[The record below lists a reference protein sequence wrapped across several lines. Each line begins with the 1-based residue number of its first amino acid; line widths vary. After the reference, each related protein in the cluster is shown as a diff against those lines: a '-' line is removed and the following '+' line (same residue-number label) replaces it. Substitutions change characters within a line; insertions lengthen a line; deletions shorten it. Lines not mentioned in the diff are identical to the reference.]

1 MDVQMKES
9 LQAIFKPGSV
19 AVVGASNNIMSWG
32 FGALNSLFISRYR
45 HTIYPINPNEKTIQG
60 IRSFPSLMEVP
71 GEIDL
76 AVIVVN
82 AASVPRVIEE
92 CIAKKVKGGIVITAG
107 FAEISSEGALLQKKI
122 AEKSKKAGFYFLGPN
137 CLGVWSIEGRLNT
150 FPNLARRPHRGSIA
164 FVSQSGTLSNYLFA
178 ASRKFGFGVSKVISF
193 GNQASITY
201 VDLLEYLGDD
211 PTTQV
216 IISYVE
222 DIGDGHRFLNVA
234 RSVTGKKPLLIY
246 KAGTSEAAARA
257 ARSHTAALAGN
268 DEIFDAVCRQAGAIR
283 WFDFMEMFYMAN
295 SLCYQPLPKGN
306 RVAILHGGGGFCVTA
321 AEACT
326 RLGLNVPEMNAQ
338 AQKELREQMLP
349 FSPPPV
355 NPIDCIGRKNEEAYI
370 RIIEIAAKQ
379 DNIDGLIVMPPRD
392 NFDRYTNSSEMIETL
407 KYAEAIATIPKRFK
421 KPIVVAGNEGRI
433 SGPIDEIFK
442 RYHIPTFENPVDC
455 AQALL
460 GMVKYHA
467 IKDSKNRGSTD

>member
-1 MDVQMKES
+1 MDVQMKQS
-9 LQAIFKPGSV
+9 LDAIFRPGSV

-32 FGALNSLFISRYR
+32 FGILNSLIAGRYR
-45 HTIYPINPNEKTIQG
+45 QTIYPINPKEKTIQG
-60 IRSFPSLMEVP
+60 IPGYPSLREVP

-76 AVIVVN
+76 AVIAVN
-82 AASVPRVIEE
+82 AASISQVIEE

-107 FAEISSEGALLQKKI
+107 FAEISSEGALLQRKI
-122 AEKSKKAGFYFLGPN
+122 AEESQKAGFYFLGPN
-137 CLGVWSIEGRLNT
+137 CLGIWSTEGNLNT
-150 FPNLARRPHRGSIA
+150 FPNLTRRPHRGPISFI
-164 FVSQSGTLSNYLFA
+164 SQSGTLSHYLYD
-178 ASRKFGFGVSKVISF
+178 ASRKYGFGVSKAISF

-222 DIGDGHRFLNVA
+222 DIGDGNRFMKVA
-234 RSVTGKKPLLIY
+234 KLVTAKKPLLIY
-246 KAGTSEAAARA
+246 KAGSSEATARA

-268 DEIFDAVCRQAGAIR
+268 DDIFEAACRQAGAIR

-295 SLCYQPLPKGN
+295 NLCYQPLPRGN

-321 AEACT
+321 TEACT
-326 RLGLNVPEMNAQ
+326 RLGLSVPEMTAQ
-338 AQKELREQMLP
+338 AQEELRGQMLP

-355 NPIDCIGRKNEEAYI
+355 NPLDCIGRKNEEAYI
-370 RIIEIAAKQ
+370 RIIEIVAKQ

-392 NFDRYTNSSEMIETL
+392 NFDRYTPSSDMIETL
-407 KYAEAIATIPKRFK
+407 KYAEAIATIPKRYK
-421 KPIVVAGNEGRI
+421 KPIVLAGNEGRI

-442 RYHIPTFENPVDC
+442 RYHLLTFEDPVDC
-455 AQALL
+455 AKALL
-460 GMVKYHA
+460 GMVKYRQVR
-467 IKDSKNRGSTD
+467 NRQAQ

>member
-1 MDVQMKES
+1 MEVPMKES
-9 LQAIFKPGSV
+9 LNAIFKPRSV

-32 FGALNSLFISRYR
+32 FGILNSLIAGRYR
-45 HTIYPINPNEKTIQG
+45 QTIYPINPKEKIIQG
-60 IRSFPSLMEVP
+60 IPGYPSLGDVP

-76 AVIVVN
+76 AIIAVN
-82 AASVPRVIEE
+82 AASISQLIEE

-107 FAEISSEGALLQKKI
+107 FAEISTDGALLQKKI
-122 AEKSKKAGFYFLGPN
+122 AEESKKAGFYFLGPN
-137 CLGVWSIEGRLNT
+137 CLGIWSTEGNLNT
-150 FPNLARRPHRGSIA
+150 FPNLTRRPHRGPISFI
-164 FVSQSGTLSNYLFA
+164 SQSGTLSHYLYE
-178 ASRKFGFGVSKVISF
+178 ASRNYGFGVSKAISF
-193 GNQASITY
+193 GNQASITF

-222 DIGDGHRFLNVA
+222 DIGDGNRFLRVA
-234 RSVTGKKPLLIY
+234 KSVTKKKPVLIY
-246 KAGTSEAAARA
+246 KAGSSEAAARA

-268 DEIFDAVCRQAGAIR
+268 DEIFDAVCRQAGVIR

-295 SLCYQPLPKGN
+295 NLCYQPLPKGN

-321 AEACT
+321 TEACT
-326 RLGLNVPEMNAQ
+326 QLGLSVPEMSAQ
-338 AQKELREQMLP
+338 AQEELREQMLP
-349 FSPPPV
+349 FSPPPL
-355 NPIDCIGRKNEEAYI
+355 NPVDCIGRKNEEAYI

-392 NFDRYTNSSEMIETL
+392 NFDRYTTSSEMIATL
-407 KYAEAIATIPKRFK
+407 KYAEAIATIPKRYK

-442 RYHIPTFENPVDC
+442 RYHIPMFENPVDC
-455 AQALL
+455 AKALL
-460 GMVKYHA
+460 GMVKYSQVRQRLG
-467 IKDSKNRGSTD
+467 D